1 MCKITINI
9 RKKRIIFEFSDNFV
23 RKIWI
28 TLYLIAA
35 NCKNLYILFKK

>member
-9 RKKRIIFEFSDNFV
+9 RKKRIIFEFSDYFV
-23 RKIWI
+23 RKMLI

-35 NCKNLYILFKK
+35 NCKKT